1 LNLFLQ
7 NLIEESPEDL
17 YVPPNQKDWDQQI
30 LLSQRSVQYTKR
42 LQLLN
47 RVKTLV
53 KKFKEEATKNPPEGS
68 EKTRVNWETL
78 LNFIPNPL
86 LYGQRPAIWWVK
98 KHDIDLILGVY
109 KYGYANYS
117 AIKAA
122 REYCFAELDR
132 ADKYNDFPSADN
144 LTRRLKKLMQTINKI
159 EQNEGKIDFEDEGS
173 S

>member
-1 LNLFLQ
+1 M
-7 NLIEESPEDL
+7 

-68 EKTRVNWETL
+68 EKTRGTGFVSLVNWETL

-117 AIKAA
+117 AIKGA
-122 REYCFAELDR
+122 REYCFAELER
-132 ADKYNDFPSADN
+132 TDKYNDFPSADN
-144 LTRRLKKLMQTINKI
+144 LTRRLKKLMQTINKL
-159 EQNEGKIDFEDEGS
+159 EQSGGKIDFEDEGS

>member
-1 LNLFLQ
+1 MNLFLQ

-68 EKTRVNWETL
+68 EKTR
-78 LNFIPNPL
+78 
-86 LYGQRPAIWWVK
+86 G
-98 KHDIDLILGVY
+98 
-109 KYGYANYS
+109 
-117 AIKAA
+117 KA
-122 REYCFAELDR
+122 FVIQ
-132 ADKYNDFPSADN
+132 S
-144 LTRRLKKLMQTINKI
+144 T
-159 EQNEGKIDFEDEGS
+159 GKRC
-173 S
+173 